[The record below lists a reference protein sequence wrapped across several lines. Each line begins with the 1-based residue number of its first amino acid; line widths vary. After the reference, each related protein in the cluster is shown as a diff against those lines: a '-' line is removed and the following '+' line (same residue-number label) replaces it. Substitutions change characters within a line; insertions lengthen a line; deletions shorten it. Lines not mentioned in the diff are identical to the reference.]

1 MRKKRKPKELSLQQ
15 SIYIFCEGETEEN
28 YFRMLKQKYHRTE
41 ISIARPKIE
50 IKAMGRSGK
59 MLIHEA
65 IAHTKGKDPGKIYVV
80 FDRDD
85 HGLQEISEFRKL
97 AQKNNIEILFSSICF
112 EIWILMHFEPVFKSY
127 SRPALFQKLSGPQY
141 FAQNYKDFKGA
152 DVLHMR
158 KFLYDRIKTAKEN
171 ADALYLRKN
180 NLLTDDPFTNINCYL
195 GEIFH
200 TDQF

>member
-41 ISIARPKIE
+41 ISIARPKI
-50 IKAMGRSGK
+50 
-59 MLIHEA
+59 
-65 IAHTKGKDPGKIYVV
+65 YVV

-85 HGLQEISEFRKL
+85 HGLQEISECRKL
-97 AQKNNIEILFSSICF
+97 AKKNNIEILFSSICF